1 MNWKKLLKMIKV
13 LPRNIARFIIL
24 VLAQVLI
31 FNNIQ
36 FSGYINPYIYILFI
50 LLLPFE
56 TPKWMLLV
64 SAIFLGLTI
73 DIFSDTLG
81 MHTIATLFMAFL
93 RPFVLNLIS
102 PRDGYESGTFP
113 RVSYY
118 GITWFTRYTSILI
131 VAHHFVLFYIEIFR
145 FGNFFSTFF
154 RVILS
159 TIFSL
164 AFIVLSQFFVYRR

>member
-1 MNWKKLLKMIKV
+1 MIKA
-13 LPRNIARFIIL
+13 LPGNIARFIVL
-24 VLAQVLI
+24 VLAQIFI

-36 FSGYINPYIYILFI
+36 FSGYINPFIYVLFI

-64 SAIFLGLTI
+64 SGILLGLTM

-93 RPFVLNLIS
+93 RPYVLNIIS

-118 GITWFTRYTSILI
+118 GLNWFARYAAILI
-131 VAHHFVLFYIEIFR
+131 LGHHFILFYIEIFR
-145 FGNFFSTFF
+145 VGNFFSTLL

-159 TIFSL
+159 SIFTL
-164 AFIVLSQFFVYRR
+164 GFIVLSQFFVYRR

>member
-1 MNWKKLLKMIKV
+1 MIKA
-13 LPRNIARFIIL
+13 LPGNIARFIVL
-24 VLAQVLI
+24 VLAQIFI

-36 FSGYINPYIYILFI
+36 FSGYINPFIYVLFI

-64 SAIFLGLTI
+64 SGMLLGLTM

-93 RPFVLNLIS
+93 RPYVLNIIS

-113 RVSYY
+113 RASYY
-118 GITWFTRYTSILI
+118 GINWFTRYAAILI
-131 VAHHFVLFYIEIFR
+131 LAHHFILFYIEIFR
-145 FGNFFSTFF
+145 VGNFFSTLL

-159 TIFSL
+159 SIFTL
-164 AFIVLSQFFVYRR
+164 GFIVLSQFFVYRR

>member
-1 MNWKKLLKMIKV
+1 MIKV
-13 LPRNIARFIIL
+13 LPRNIARFIFLIL
-24 VLAQVLI
+24 IQVFI

-64 SAIFLGLTI
+64 TAAFLGLTI

-81 MHTIATLFMAFL
+81 MHTIATLFLAFL

-113 RVSYY
+113 RVAYY
-118 GITWFTRYTSILI
+118 GINWFTKYASILI

-164 AFIVLSQFFVYRR
+164 TFIVLSQFFVYRR

>member
-1 MNWKKLLKMIKV
+1 MIKV

-24 VLAQVLI
+24 VLVQVFI

-64 SAIFLGLTI
+64 TAAILGLTI

-113 RVSYY
+113 RVAYY
-118 GITWFTRYTSILI
+118 GINWFTRYAAILI
-131 VAHHFVLFYIEIFR
+131 AAHHFVLFYIEIFR

-159 TIFSL
+159 TFFSL
-164 AFIVLSQFFVYRR
+164 IFIVLSQYFVYRR